1 MSAAPLRF
9 GANYTPRSQW
19 MHAWMSLDLD
29 EVRRDF
35 AALADLGLDHLRIF
49 PLWTV
54 LQPNRTLIRDEAVDD
69 VRAVVD
75 VAAEFGLDA
84 SVDVIQGHLSSFDF
98 IPSWLFTWH
107 DKNMFTH
114 PDALSG
120 QAELVTRLGERLGGA
135 SNFLG
140 FTLGNETNQFSAQT
154 HPSPWPVTEAE
165 AANWI
170 TTLLDAAHA
179 AAPAQQHVHSEYDA
193 AWYMDGHGF
202 TPALASRLGDI
213 TTVHSWIFNGTAQRY
228 GGRSVASDR
237 HAEYMIEL
245 ARGFATDPAKPIWLQ
260 EVGAPSNCLTPAQ
273 TPDFLEATLR
283 SVDRH
288 AEYMI
293 ELARGFATDP
303 AKPIWLQEVGAPS
316 NCLTPAQTPDF
327 LEATLRSVA
336 RTENL
341 WGVTWWCSHDVS
353 RSLADFPD
361 LEYTLGLVDQNGE
374 AKPIGRRFAELIPEL
389 RERRPAPARSVGIV
403 VEVDENDT
411 PVSRGAMS
419 PGGTI
424 FQAWV
429 DACEAGADPA
439 IVTSSDAA
447 RPEVLAARGITE
459 LIRPVVERTEYASR
473 NTVV

>member
-1 MSAAPLRF
+1 MTISAAPLRF

-245 ARGFATDPAKPIWLQ
+245 ARGFATD
-260 EVGAPSNCLTPAQ
+260 
-273 TPDFLEATLR
+273 R
-283 SVDRH
+283 
-288 AEYMI
+288 
-293 ELARGFATDP
+293 

-353 RSLADFPD
+353 RSLADFPE

-389 RERRPAPARSVGIV
+389 RERRPAPARPVGIV

>member
-1 MSAAPLRF
+1 MPSFDAPLRF

-35 AALADLGLDHLRIF
+35 ASLAELGLDHLRIF

-54 LQPNRTLIRDEAVDD
+54 LQPNRTLIRAEAVDD

-120 QAELVTRLGERLGGA
+120 QAELVTRLGERLGDA
-135 SNFLG
+135 DNFLG
-140 FTLGNETNQFSAQT
+140 FTLGNETNQFSART

-170 TTLLDAAHA
+170 TTLLDAAHSS
-179 AAPAQQHVHSEYDA
+179 APTQQHVHSEYDA

-213 TTVHSWIFNGTAQRY
+213 TTVHSWIFNGTAQKY

-245 ARGFATDPAKPIWLQ
+245 ARAFTTEPGKPIWLQ
-260 EVGAPSNCLTPAQ
+260 EVGAPSNCLTP
-273 TPDFLEATLR
+273 E
-283 SVDRH
+283 
-288 AEYMI
+288 
-293 ELARGFATDP
+293 
-303 AKPIWLQEVGAPS
+303 
-316 NCLTPAQTPDF
+316 QTPDF

-336 RTENL
+336 RTDDL

-353 RSLADFPD
+353 RSLADFPE

-389 RERRPAPARSVGIV
+389 RERRETPTRTLGIV
-403 VEVDENDT
+403 VEVDEAET

-419 PGGTI
+419 PGGSI

-439 IVTSSDAA
+439 FITSKDAA
-447 RPEVLAARGITE
+447 DPTVLAARGITE
-459 LIRPVVERTEYASR
+459 LVRPAVEPWSYESQ
-473 NTVV
+473 NTVVEHRAE

>member
-1 MSAAPLRF
+1 MTISAAPLRF

-170 TTLLDAAHA
+170 TTLLAAAHA

-283 SVDRH
+283 SV
-288 AEYMI
+288 
-293 ELARGFATDP
+293 
-303 AKPIWLQEVGAPS
+303 
-316 NCLTPAQTPDF
+316 
-327 LEATLRSVA
+327 A

-353 RSLADFPD
+353 RSLADFPE

-389 RERRPAPARSVGIV
+389 RERRPAPARPVGIV

>member
-1 MSAAPLRF
+1 MTISAAPLRF

-54 LQPNRTLIRDEAVDD
+54 LQPNRTLIREEAVDD

-120 QAELVTRLGERLGGA
+120 QADLVTRLGERLGGA

-154 HPSPWPVTEAE
+154 HPSPWPVSEAE

-170 TTLLDAAHA
+170 TTLLDAAQA
-179 AAPAQQHVHSEYDA
+179 SAPAQRHVHSEYDA

-260 EVGAPSNCLTPAQ
+260 EVGAPSNCLTP
-273 TPDFLEATLR
+273 E
-283 SVDRH
+283 
-288 AEYMI
+288 
-293 ELARGFATDP
+293 
-303 AKPIWLQEVGAPS
+303 
-316 NCLTPAQTPDF
+316 QTPDF

-353 RSLADFPD
+353 RSLADFPE
-361 LEYTLGLVDQNGE
+361 LEYTLGLVDQDGA

-389 RERRPAPARSVGIV
+389 RERRPAPARPVGIV
-403 VEVDENDT
+403 VEVDEDET
-411 PVSRGAMS
+411 PISRGAMS

-439 IVTSSDAA
+439 IITSTDAA
-447 RPEVLAARGITE
+447 KPEVLAARGITE
-459 LIRPVVERTEYASR
+459 LVRPVVERTEYASR

>member
-1 MSAAPLRF
+1 MTTPTAPLRF

-35 AALADLGLDHLRIF
+35 AALAALGLDHVRVF

-54 LQPNRTLIRDEAVDD
+54 LQPNRTLIRDEAVTD
-69 VRAVVD
+69 VRAVID

-245 ARGFATDPAKPIWLQ
+245 ARGFAVDPAKPIWLQ
-260 EVGAPSNCLTPAQ
+260 EVGAPSNCLTP
-273 TPDFLEATLR
+273 E
-283 SVDRH
+283 
-288 AEYMI
+288 
-293 ELARGFATDP
+293 
-303 AKPIWLQEVGAPS
+303 
-316 NCLTPAQTPDF
+316 QTPDF

-353 RSLADFPD
+353 RSLADFPE

-389 RERRPAPARSVGIV
+389 RERRAAPARTLGIV
-403 VEVDENDT
+403 VEVDEDET
-411 PVSRGAMS
+411 PISRGAMS

-429 DACEAGADPA
+429 DACEGGADPA
-439 IVTSSDAA
+439 IITSADAA
-447 RPEVLAARGITE
+447 KPEILAARGITE
-459 LIRPVVERTEYASR
+459 LVRPAVERTEYASR

>member
-1 MSAAPLRF
+1 MTISAAPLRF

-120 QAELVTRLGERLGGA
+120 QAELVTRLGEGLGGA

-260 EVGAPSNCLTPAQ
+260 EVGAPSNCL
-273 TPDFLEATLR
+273 
-283 SVDRH
+283 S
-288 AEYMI
+288 
-293 ELARGFATDP
+293 
-303 AKPIWLQEVGAPS
+303 
-316 NCLTPAQTPDF
+316 PAQTPDF

-353 RSLADFPD
+353 RSLADFPE

-389 RERRPAPARSVGIV
+389 RERRPAPARPVGIV

-447 RPEVLAARGITE
+447 RPEALAARGITE

>member
-1 MSAAPLRF
+1 MSMTAIGPAPLRF
-9 GANYTPRSQW
+9 GANYTPRTDW

-35 AALADLGLDHLRIF
+35 TTLAGLGLDHVRLF

-54 LQPNRTLIRDEAVDD
+54 LQPNRTLIREQAVAD

-75 VAAEFGLDA
+75 VAASVGLDA
-84 SVDVIQGHLSSFDF
+84 TVDVIQGHLSSFDF
-98 IPSWLFTWH
+98 LPSWLFTWH

-120 QAELVTRLGERLGGA
+120 QVALVTRLGEALA
-135 SNFLG
+135 DAPNFLG
-140 FTLGNETNQFSAQT
+140 FTTGNETNQFSAKN
-154 HPSPWPVTEAE
+154 HPSPWPVTADE

-170 TTLLDAAHA
+170 TTLLDAAQA

-202 TPALASRLGDI
+202 TPAHASRLGAM

-245 ARGFATDPAKPIWLQ
+245 SRAFANDPGRAVWLQ
-260 EVGAPSNCLTPAQ
+260 EVGAPSNCLTPEEA
-273 TPDFLEATLR
+273 PGFLEATVR
-283 SVDRH
+283 W
-288 AEYMI
+288 A
-293 ELARGFATDP
+293 
-303 AKPIWLQEVGAPS
+303 
-316 NCLTPAQTPDF
+316 
-327 LEATLRSVA
+327 A

-353 RSLADFPD
+353 RQLADFPE
-361 LEYTLGLVDQNGE
+361 LEYSLGLIDAEGE
-374 AKPIGRRFAELIPEL
+374 VKPIGRRFAEIIPEL
-389 RERRPAPARSVGIV
+389 RARQEPPARTTAIV
-403 VEVDENDT
+403 IEVDADEI

-419 PGGTI
+419 PGGAI

-429 DACEAGADPA
+429 DLCTAGMDPA
-439 IVTSSDAA
+439 FVTSIDAE
-447 RPEVLAARGITE
+447 RPEVLTARGITE
-459 LIRPVVERTEYASR
+459 LVRPVLGEARDYTSQ

>member
-1 MSAAPLRF
+1 MTISAAPLRF

-35 AALADLGLDHLRIF
+35 AALADLGFDHLRIF

-245 ARGFATDPAKPIWLQ
+245 ARGFAI
-260 EVGAPSNCLTPAQ
+260 
-273 TPDFLEATLR
+273 
-283 SVDRH
+283 
-288 AEYMI
+288 
-293 ELARGFATDP
+293 DP

-429 DACEAGADPA
+429 DTCEAGADPA

>member
-1 MSAAPLRF
+1 MTISAAPLRF

-54 LQPNRTLIRDEAVDD
+54 LQPNRTLIRDEAVND

-283 SVDRH
+283 SV
-288 AEYMI
+288 
-293 ELARGFATDP
+293 
-303 AKPIWLQEVGAPS
+303 
-316 NCLTPAQTPDF
+316 
-327 LEATLRSVA
+327 A

-353 RSLADFPD
+353 RSLADFPE

-389 RERRPAPARSVGIV
+389 RERRPAPARPVGIV

>member
-1 MSAAPLRF
+1 MSTSVAPLRF

-19 MHAWMSLDLD
+19 MHSWLSLDLD
-29 EVRRDF
+29 EVQRDF
-35 AALADLGLDHLRIF
+35 EALATLGLDHVRVF
-49 PLWTV
+49 PLWSI
-54 LQPNRTLIRDEAVDD
+54 LQPNRTLIRGEAVDD

-75 VAAEFGLDA
+75 MAREFGLDA

-120 QAELVTRLGERLGGA
+120 QVELVARLGEGLRDA
-135 SNFLG
+135 PNFLG
-140 FTLGNETNQFSAQT
+140 FTLGNETNQFSAAN
-154 HPSPWPVTEAE
+154 HPAPWPVTEAE

-170 TTLLDAAHA
+170 TALLDAART

-202 TPALASRLGDI
+202 TPRLASRLGDL

-228 GGRSVASDR
+228 GGRSAASDR

-245 ARGFATDPAKPIWLQ
+245 ARGFATDRDRPIWLQ
-260 EVGAPSNCLTPAQ
+260 EVGAPSNCLTPEE
-273 TPDFLEATLR
+273 TP
-283 SVDRH
+283 
-288 AEYMI
+288 
-293 ELARGFATDP
+293 G
-303 AKPIWLQEVGAPS
+303 
-316 NCLTPAQTPDF
+316 F

-353 RSLADFPD
+353 RSLADFPE
-361 LEYTLGLVDQNGE
+361 LEYTLGLIDQDGA

-389 RERRPAPARSVGIV
+389 RERRPALSRPLGIV
-403 VEVDENDT
+403 IEVDEHET
-411 PVSRGAMS
+411 PVSRASMS
-419 PGGTI
+419 PGGSV

-429 DACEAGADPA
+429 DACEAGVDAA
-439 IVTSSDAA
+439 FVTSADADN
-447 RPEVLAARGITE
+447 PEVLAARGITE
-459 LIRPVVERTEYASR
+459 LTRPGAGGPIYASQ
-473 NTVV
+473 NTVA

>member
-1 MSAAPLRF
+1 MSTAIAPLRF
-9 GANYTPRSQW
+9 GANYTPRSEW

-35 AALADLGLDHLRIF
+35 AALADLGLDHVRIF

-54 LQPNRTLIRDEAVDD
+54 LQPNRTLVRAEAVED

-75 VAAEFGLDA
+75 IAAEFGLDA

-98 IPSWLFTWH
+98 VPSWLFTWH

-120 QAELVTRLGERLGGA
+120 QVALVERLGARLGDA
-135 SNFLG
+135 GNFLG
-140 FTLGNETNQFSAQT
+140 FTLGNETNQFSAKT

-170 TTLLDAAHA
+170 TTLLDAAQK

-202 TPALASRLGDI
+202 TPALASRLGAMS
-213 TTVHSWIFNGTAQRY
+213 TVHSWIFNGTAQRY

-245 ARGFATDPAKPIWLQ
+245 ARGFATDPDRAIWLQ
-260 EVGAPSNCLTPAQ
+260 EVGAPSNCLTPEE
-273 TPDFLEATLR
+273 TPDFLEATVR
-283 SVDRH
+283 S
-288 AEYMI
+288 A
-293 ELARGFATDP
+293 
-303 AKPIWLQEVGAPS
+303 
-316 NCLTPAQTPDF
+316 
-327 LEATLRSVA
+327 A

-353 RSLADFPD
+353 RSLADFPE
-361 LEYTLGLVDQNGE
+361 LEYTLGLVDQDGA
-374 AKPIGRRFAELIPEL
+374 AKPIGRRFAEIIPEL
-389 RERRPAPARSVGIV
+389 RERQPAPPRPLGIV
-403 VEVDENDT
+403 VEVDENET
-411 PVSRGAMS
+411 PISRAAMS
-419 PGGTI
+419 PGGSI

-429 DACEAGADPA
+429 DACTAGVDPA
-439 IVTSSDAA
+439 IVTSLDADK
-447 RPEVLAARGITE
+447 PEVLAARGITE
-459 LIRPVVERTEYASR
+459 LVRPALSGEDYTSQ

>member
-1 MSAAPLRF
+1 MTISAAPLRF

-283 SVDRH
+283 SV
-288 AEYMI
+288 
-293 ELARGFATDP
+293 
-303 AKPIWLQEVGAPS
+303 
-316 NCLTPAQTPDF
+316 
-327 LEATLRSVA
+327 A

-353 RSLADFPD
+353 RSLADFPE

-389 RERRPAPARSVGIV
+389 RERRPAPARPVGIV

>member
-1 MSAAPLRF
+1 MSARPRIDAPLRF
-9 GANYTPRSQW
+9 GANYTPRSDW
-19 MHAWMSLDLD
+19 MHAWLSLDLD

-35 AALADLGLDHLRIF
+35 ARLAEIGLDHVRIF
-49 PLWTV
+49 PLWSV
-54 LQPNRTLIRDEAVDD
+54 LQPNRTLIRERALAD

-114 PDALSG
+114 PEALSG
-120 QAELVTRLGERLGGA
+120 QVDLVTRLGERLA
-135 SNFLG
+135 DAPNFLG
-140 FTLGNETNQFSAQT
+140 FTLGNETNQFSASN
-154 HPSPWPVTEAE
+154 HPSPWPVTPAE

-170 TTLLDAAHA
+170 TTLLDAAEA
-179 AAPAQQHVHSEYDA
+179 SAPGRDHVHSEYDA

-202 TPALASRLGDI
+202 TPAHASRLGEM
-213 TTVHSWIFNGTAQRY
+213 TTIHSWIFNGTAQRY

-237 HAEYMIEL
+237 HAEYLIEL
-245 ARGFATDPAKPIWLQ
+245 SRAFATDPNRPVWLQ
-260 EVGAPSNCLTPAQ
+260 EVGAPSNCLTPDEM
-273 TPDFLEATLR
+273 PGFLEATVR
-283 SVDRH
+283 S
-288 AEYMI
+288 A
-293 ELARGFATDP
+293 
-303 AKPIWLQEVGAPS
+303 
-316 NCLTPAQTPDF
+316 
-327 LEATLRSVA
+327 A

-353 RSLADFPD
+353 RELADFPD
-361 LEYTLGLVDQNGE
+361 LEYSLGLIDQDGE
-374 AKPIGRRFAELIPEL
+374 IKPIGRRFAEIIPEL
-389 RERRPAPARSVGIV
+389 RERRAVPARPVGIV
-403 VEVDENDT
+403 IDVDPDET

-429 DACEAGADPA
+429 DACTAGLDPA
-439 IVTSSDAA
+439 FVTSIDAS
-447 RPEVLAARGITE
+447 RPEVLASRGITE
-459 LIRPVVERTEYASR
+459 LIRPGIGEAIGYTSQ

>member
-1 MSAAPLRF
+1 MTRPVAPLRF
-9 GANYTPRSQW
+9 GANYTPSSEW

-35 AALADLGLDHLRIF
+35 ASLAAIGLDHVRIF
-49 PLWTV
+49 PLWTL
-54 LQPNRTLIRDEAVDD
+54 LQPNRTLIREKAVDD

-75 VAAEFGLDA
+75 TAAEFGLDV

-98 IPSWLFTWH
+98 IPSWLSTWH

-120 QAELVTRLGERLGGA
+120 QVDLVTRLGERLGDA
-135 SNFLG
+135 ANFLG
-140 FTLGNETNQFSAQT
+140 FTLGNETNQFSTST

-170 TTLLDAAHA
+170 TTLLDAARTS
-179 AAPAQQHVHSEYDA
+179 APAQQHVHSEYDA

-202 TPALASRLGDI
+202 TPALASRLGDM

-245 ARGFATDPAKPIWLQ
+245 ARGFTTDPTRAIWLQ
-260 EVGAPSNCLTPAQ
+260 EIGAPSNCLTPAQ
-273 TPDFLEATLR
+273 TP
-283 SVDRH
+283 
-288 AEYMI
+288 
-293 ELARGFATDP
+293 G
-303 AKPIWLQEVGAPS
+303 
-316 NCLTPAQTPDF
+316 F

-353 RSLADFPD
+353 RSLADFPE
-361 LEYTLGLVDQNGE
+361 LEYTLGLVDQNGA

-389 RERRPAPARSVGIV
+389 RERQPTPARTLGIV
-403 VEVDENDT
+403 VEVNGNST
-411 PVSRGAMS
+411 PISRGAMS
-419 PGGTI
+419 PGGAI

-429 DACEAGADPA
+429 DACTTGADPA
-439 IVTSSDAA
+439 IVTSIDAA
-447 RPEVLAARGITE
+447 KPEVLAARGITE
-459 LIRPVVERTEYASR
+459 LIRPTASRIAYASR

>member
-1 MSAAPLRF
+1 MTCPVAPLRF
-9 GANYTPRSQW
+9 GANYTPSSEW

-35 AALADLGLDHLRIF
+35 ASLAAIGLDHVRIF
-49 PLWTV
+49 PLWTL
-54 LQPNRTLIRDEAVDD
+54 LQPNRTLIREKAVDD

-75 VAAEFGLDA
+75 AAGEFGLDV

-98 IPSWLFTWH
+98 IPSWLSTWH

-120 QAELVTRLGERLGGA
+120 QAELVTRLGERLGDA
-135 SNFLG
+135 TNFLG
-140 FTLGNETNQFSAQT
+140 FTLGNETNQFSAPT

-170 TTLLDAAHA
+170 TTLLDAAHTSA
-179 AAPAQQHVHSEYDA
+179 TAQQHVHSEYDA

-202 TPALASRLGDI
+202 TPALASRLGDM
-213 TTVHSWIFNGTAQRY
+213 TTVHSWIFNGTAERY

-245 ARGFATDPAKPIWLQ
+245 ARGFATDPGRAIWLQ

-273 TPDFLEATLR
+273 TP
-283 SVDRH
+283 
-288 AEYMI
+288 
-293 ELARGFATDP
+293 G
-303 AKPIWLQEVGAPS
+303 
-316 NCLTPAQTPDF
+316 F

-353 RSLADFPD
+353 RSLADFPE
-361 LEYTLGLVDQNGE
+361 LEYTLGLVDQDG
-374 AKPIGRRFAELIPEL
+374 AVKPIGRRFAELIPEL
-389 RERRPAPARSVGIV
+389 RERQPVPARTLGIV
-403 VEVDENDT
+403 VEVD
-411 PVSRGAMS
+411 
-419 PGGTI
+419 
-424 FQAWV
+424 
-429 DACEAGADPA
+429 
-439 IVTSSDAA
+439 
-447 RPEVLAARGITE
+447 
-459 LIRPVVERTEYASR
+459 
-473 NTVV
+473 